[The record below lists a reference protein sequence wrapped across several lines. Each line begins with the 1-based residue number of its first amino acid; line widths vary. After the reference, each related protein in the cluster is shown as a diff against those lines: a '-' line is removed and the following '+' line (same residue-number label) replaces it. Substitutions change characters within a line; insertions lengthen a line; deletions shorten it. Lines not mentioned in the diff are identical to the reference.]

1 MADTDTVEAFQAEQ
15 QRILDQLAV
24 AVGLLWD
31 RLGSWN
37 AEDVPRFAAQ
47 VTRVAY
53 AANLRLARLTDA
65 YVAVLSRTE
74 PIGISTRLEGVL
86 RSPRGVEPEELWR
99 RPFIQHWANLSQGQD
114 FETSLRVARE
124 RAVTIATHDAQMAVR
139 ATMAEITEVHATEFD
154 EIPERRPP
162 ARPEPTRERGRGV
175 EVPETPP
182 EVVEA
187 PPETLEAD
195 DDFTEPEDELA
206 KRRVIGYRRV
216 LTGRSCVFCAAAATK
231 VYRRGDLMPLHAHCD
246 CGVAPIYGTG
256 DPGKVVNRGVLLEL
270 KKRGP
275 EYWRQRGFVDDAGRP
290 IDPTD
295 VPERF
300 GRVTENP
307 DIGPVLAA
315 TA

>member
-1 MADTDTVEAFQAEQ
+1 MEAFQAEQ
-15 QRILDQLAV
+15 QRILEQLAIAV
-24 AVGLLWD
+24 ALLWD

-65 YVAVLSRTE
+65 YVAVLSRTQ
-74 PIGISTRLEGVL
+74 PIGVSTRLEGVL

-99 RPFIQHWANLSQGQD
+99 RPFIQHWANLSQGQS
-114 FETSLRVARE
+114 FESSLRVARE
-124 RAVTIATHDAQMAVR
+124 RAVTIATQDAQMSVR
-139 ATMAEITEVHATEFD
+139 ATMAEITEVHATAFD

-162 ARPEPTRERGRGV
+162 TTPERPAPAAEAPREA
-175 EVPETPP
+175 PDAP
-182 EVVEA
+182 EVTEA

-195 DDFTEPEDELA
+195 DDFSEPEDELG

-246 CGVAPIYGTG
+246 CGVAPVYGTA
-256 DPGKVVNRGVLLEL
+256 DPGLEVNKRLLLEL